1 MCRVPHTTV
10 RQQQLTLL
18 STSHSYNRLRRRF
31 GHAATDRQDAYL
43 SPAEIA
49 AAAEHNVLENMTAWA
64 VNQGVATLPDLQQL
78 MAHIV
83 QTVQHSFDTAVRS
96 QHNSTRSTLPR
107 TAHKLQRLLVLP
119 QSQEPKVTS
128 REAMVEQV
136 SAPLQPPPASATTH
150 MVAAADVAAAAA
162 EATGKSAKR
171 EKGAPRKQQMR
182 LHMSKVIAEC
192 MEERPNMV
200 YVCVWCCK
208 GCVGVVNVTRC
219 YACTH
224 THTQVHWRG
233 CAPWRLLPGYSK
245 AR

>member
-1 MCRVPHTTV
+1 M
-10 RQQQLTLL
+10 
-18 STSHSYNRLRRRF
+18 
-31 GHAATDRQDAYL
+31 
-43 SPAEIA
+43 
-49 AAAEHNVLENMTAWA
+49 LENMTAWA
-64 VNQGVATLPDLQQL
+64 VNQGVATLPELQQL
-78 MAHIV
+78 MEHIV

-107 TAHKLQRLLVLP
+107 TAHKLQRLLVSP

-136 SAPLQPPPASATTH
+136 SAPLQPPPASATAH

-200 YVCVWCCK
+200 YVCTVVARGVWE
-208 GCVGVVNVTRC
+208 
-219 YACTH
+219 
-224 THTQVHWRG
+224 W
-233 CAPWRLLPGYSK
+233 
-245 AR
+245 